1 LLDALGRPVKMAGTR
16 RKGKAMKRRAVL
28 ISGAVLA
35 AGGLGIASS
44 FAGMGSADE
53 YAEAMAAVRMPLK
66 RGDDLREMVRYATL
80 AANGHNTQPWR
91 FRAEGQSVRIAPDM
105 ARRTPIVD
113 PDDHHVYV
121 SLGCA
126 AENMAQAGAALGK
139 SGAVRFDPAGDGAL
153 MYDYTAGAEKP
164 SALCDA
170 VGKRQSARGPYDGR
184 VPSTA
189 DLALLEA
196 AAKQPGANM
205 TLITNRAAI
214 NQVRD
219 LVIAGNTAQMADA
232 KFVAELKQW
241 IRFNPRAALTR
252 GDGLYAASSGNP
264 PLPDFIGGPMFDMA
278 FTPEA
283 ENKKYVAQLNSSA
296 GVAVFVGD
304 KADPEHWTR
313 VGQAC
318 QRFALQATALGM
330 KLSFVNQP
338 VEVAAFREDLA
349 ALVGAKGMRP
359 DIVMR
364 FGHGPDLPMAPRRAV
379 EAVLAT

>member
-1 LLDALGRPVKMAGTR
+1 VT
-16 RKGKAMKRRAVL
+16 
-28 ISGAVLA
+28 
-35 AGGLGIASS
+35 
-44 FAGMGSADE
+44 
-53 YAEAMAAVRMPLK
+53 
-66 RGDDLREMVRYATL
+66 
-80 AANGHNTQPWR
+80 
-91 FRAEGQSVRIAPDM
+91 IAPDFS
-105 ARRTPIVD
+105 RRTPIVD

-126 AENMAQAGAALGK
+126 AENLAQAGAALAK
-139 SGAVRFDPAGDGAL
+139 PGAVRFDPAGDGAL
-153 MYDYTAGAEKP
+153 IYDFTSGAAAP

-170 VGKRQSARGPYDGR
+170 VGKRQSAREPYDGR
-184 VPSTA
+184 AASAA

-196 AAKQPGANM
+196 AAKQPGVNM

-232 KFVAELKQW
+232 AFVAELKQW
-241 IRFNPRAALTR
+241 MRFNPRAALTR

-264 PLPDFIGGPMFDMA
+264 TLPDFIGAPMFDMA
-278 FTPEA
+278 FKPDA
-283 ENKKYVAQLNSSA
+283 ENKKYVAQLDSSS

-304 KADPEHWTR
+304 KADREHWTR

-338 VEVAAFREDLA
+338 VEVAAYREDLA
-349 ALVGAKGMRP
+349 SLVGAKGMRP
-359 DIVMR
+359 DILMR
-364 FGHGPDLPMAPRRAV
+364 FGYGADLPLSPRRDVA
-379 EAVLAT
+379 AVLEA

>member
-1 LLDALGRPVKMAGTR
+1 
-16 RKGKAMKRRAVL
+16 MKRRAVL
-28 ISGAVLA
+28 IGGAAVLA
-35 AGGLGIASS
+35 VGGLGFASS
-44 FAGMGSADE
+44 FAGMGSAAD
-53 YAEAMAAVRMPLK
+53 YDKAMAAARAPLK
-66 RGDDLREMVRYATL
+66 RGDDVREMVRYATL

-91 FRAEGQSVRIAPDM
+91 FRADGQSLRIAPDF

-113 PDDHHVYV
+113 PDDHHVFV

-139 SGAVRFDPAGDGAL
+139 PGLVRFDPAGEGAL
-153 MYDYTAGAEKP
+153 IYDFTPGTAAP
-164 SALCDA
+164 SSLADA
-170 VGKRQSARGPYDGR
+170 VGKRQSAREPYNGR
-184 VPSTA
+184 AVSAA
-189 DLALLEA
+189 DLALLARAGE
-196 AAKQPGANM
+196 QPGVNM

-214 NQVRD
+214 DKVRD
-219 LVIAGNTAQMADA
+219 LVIAGNSAQMADA

-241 IRFNPRAALTR
+241 MRFNPHAALTR
-252 GDGLYAASSGNP
+252 GDGLYSAAGGNP
-264 PLPDFIGGPMFDMA
+264 TLPDFISGPIFDMA

-283 ENKKYVAQLNSSA
+283 ENRKYIAQLDSSA
-296 GVAVFVGD
+296 GVAVFIGD

-359 DIVMR
+359 DILMR
-364 FGHGPDLPMAPRRAV
+364 FGYGPDLPMSPRRGV
-379 EAVLAT
+379 PAVLDT